1 MESDTSETSRRV
13 TGQPA
18 QQDARET
25 GSPRISSGPA
35 TDATP
40 ANIDRT
46 SWIQDDDSFRTVMYM
61 SATGKH
67 PVIGGPTIPL
77 YRPTRFRSA
86 SPLRSM
92 VILLL
97 VVGLI
102 IGIPVGVIMADRA
115 TSNLQLPGLPG
126 IPGISATAT
135 PVTTPTI
142 TVTPTRTPIK
152 KK

>member
-1 MESDTSETSRRV
+1 MESETSETSRRA

-18 QQDARET
+18 PQGPHET

-35 TDATP
+35 TDATST
-40 ANIDRT
+40 NIDRA
-46 SWIQDDDSFRTVMYM
+46 SWIQEDDSFRTVMYM

-67 PVIGGPTIPL
+67 PVIGGPTVPL

-102 IGIPVGVIMADRA
+102 IIIPVGVILADRA
-115 TSNLQLPGLPG
+115 TSNIQLPGLPA
-126 IPGISATAT
+126 IPGVSATAT
-135 PVTTPTI
+135 PLLTPSITVSPTKTPT
-142 TVTPTRTPIK
+142 K

>member
-1 MESDTSETSRRV
+1 
-13 TGQPA
+13 
-18 QQDARET
+18 
-25 GSPRISSGPA
+25 
-35 TDATP
+35 
-40 ANIDRT
+40 
-46 SWIQDDDSFRTVMYM
+46 MYM

-77 YRPTRFRSA
+77 YRPTRFRSV

-126 IPGISATAT
+126 IQGIPGISATAT

-142 TVTPTRTPIK
+142 TVAPTRSPTK